1 MIRPFIHI
9 SFGILGILALMAC
22 QPKEKPYLTEKKM
35 QRVLLDLHMADVITE
50 AHGNSLPWRK
60 AMRQEHYD
68 EILDIYSLS
77 REDFFRSY
85 DHYLNNPEIMDSIY
99 VRLIKDIE
107 LRMEAAREKNYDSKK
122 DKEKWIKKEPTD
134 SGNKE
139 KKEKKVEAAIQAAE
153 KNRAVGGG
161 K

>member
-1 MIRPFIHI
+1 MFRPFIHI
-9 SFGILGILALMAC
+9 NIVLLGMCLLLAC

-68 EILDIYSLS
+68 EILDVHSIS
-77 REDFFRSY
+77 RADFFRSY
-85 DHYLNNPEIMDSIY
+85 EHYLNNPEVMDSIY

-107 LRMEAAREKNYDSKK
+107 VRMEAAREKNYESKK
-122 DKEKWIKKEPTD
+122 DKEKWIKKEKTD
-134 SGNKE
+134 PGN
-139 KKEKKVEAAIQAAE
+139 KEKKVEAAVKAAE
-153 KNRAVGGG
+153 KNRAVGTV